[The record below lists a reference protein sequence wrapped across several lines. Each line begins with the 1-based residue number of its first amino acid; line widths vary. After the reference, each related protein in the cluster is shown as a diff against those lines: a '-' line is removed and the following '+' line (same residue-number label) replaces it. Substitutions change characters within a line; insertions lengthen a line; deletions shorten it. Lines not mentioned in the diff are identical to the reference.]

1 MVREVEPGA
10 LVIDVVPELVEVLVL
25 VEVLD
30 SDVVTAFE
38 VDPVPPLVLLV
49 APVERMMS
57 SPAQAASRLAQASLT
72 VIGARMRTAL
82 TTQGSRPFRLATSTR
97 SAIAIRLS
105 LSSPLGA
112 TVNHGERPHRRLALE
127 TAPPQGTASR
137 RSYWGSSA

>member
-1 MVREVEPGA
+1 VVEP

-30 SDVVTAFE
+30 PDVVTAFE
-38 VDPVPPLVLLV
+38 VDPVPPLVLV

-57 SPAQAASRLAQASLT
+57 SPEQAASRLAQASLT
-72 VIGARMRTAL
+72 VIGARTRTAL
-82 TTQGSRPFRLATSTR
+82 TTQGSRPFKLAMSSG

-112 TVNHGERPHRRLALE
+112 T
-127 TAPPQGTASR
+127 
-137 RSYWGSSA
+137 